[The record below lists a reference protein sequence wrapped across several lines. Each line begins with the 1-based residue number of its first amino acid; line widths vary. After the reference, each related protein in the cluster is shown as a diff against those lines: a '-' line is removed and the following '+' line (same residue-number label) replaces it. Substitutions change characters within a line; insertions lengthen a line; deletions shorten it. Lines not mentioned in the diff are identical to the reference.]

1 MDTSFIS
8 ITAVA
13 FQIGSLSVRWYGIII
28 SLGMALGI
36 YLAYREVKREHQD
49 PDHLLNMLLIL
60 IPAAIIGARLYYVIF
75 RWDFYALNPEKIFA
89 IWEGGLAIHGGVIAG
104 ILVVILYCYFK
115 KLDFFRWADMLAP
128 SLILGQA
135 IGRWGNFAN
144 QEAFGPVIE
153 EGSFWSWV
161 PLQVYADGA
170 YHHPTF
176 LYESL
181 CDLAIFIFLFILIRK
196 KHRAGTIFSWYLI
209 LYSIARFFIEGL
221 RMDSL
226 MMGGLRTAQVVS
238 LICIVAGIVILYCI
252 RKRPLIDVAAPPA
265 TTPPLKEKHTK
276 SVKKNG
282 KQEKR

>member
-1 MDTSFIS
+1 MDIS
-8 ITAVA
+8 VILNTAVA
-13 FQIGSLSVRWYGIII
+13 FQIGPLSVRWYGIII

-36 YLAYREVKREHQD
+36 YLAYREVKREHQN
-49 PDHLLNMLLIL
+49 PDHLLNMLLLL
-60 IPAAIIGARLYYVIF
+60 IPSAIIGARLYYVIF
-75 RWDFYALNPEKIFA
+75 QWDFYASNPGKIFA

-104 ILVVILYCYFK
+104 ILVVVLYCYFK

-144 QEAFGPVIE
+144 HEAFGPIIE
-153 EGSFWSWV
+153 DGSFWSWV

-196 KHRAGTIFSWYLI
+196 QHRAGTIFAWYLI

-226 MMGGLRTAQVVS
+226 MIGGLRTAQIVS
-238 LICIVAGIVILYCI
+238 LICIATGIVILYCI
-252 RKRPLIDVAAPPA
+252 RKRPLIDVAAPPETRQLQRQA
-265 TTPPLKEKHTK
+265 KRGKK
-276 SVKKNG
+276 SKKNG
-282 KQEKR
+282 ADK